1 MLETEEVDVDYFT
14 PASSTSLSKIFSNT
28 SQTEDGQ
35 ENSSLKYIPPLPTQV
50 PPKPEDEKPTQ
61 CVLYVMTVNAYEW
74 LKNSY
79 VSKERIGLTIIKIN
93 KSGLHNIILYDSNKT
108 ILSCLTLT
116 TSTEI
121 NIKENVSISFYDN
134 KQKYWSIYTNSHEI
148 NKILDILKGL
158 NVCLKYPTEAES
170 DFSKKDDLDNT
181 IRQSALPIVTNLI
194 KNDEKES
201 DTDSSVNRRTK
212 DSILKRMS
220 TMGQSVLPSTHLITA
235 QTSDSSDTNDLQSQ
249 HKARHKPLKNANKR
263 NIEKINLEAES
274 NNDSQLKRNTIK
286 QLSSPERNTFQ
297 TTDQIVGVK
306 IMDIIKSP
314 GNIVCDENDMT
325 LFISEQRVS
334 NSELRMNMSRITD
347 KLDLML
353 NKVSCLENIDKNYIS
368 NNTFHIQN
376 EITYKLLNEYEKKI
390 KTYEDFIKSKGFNCD
405 TFELI
410 NQSSKTDINC
420 DCKQLCEE
428 KDREINKLKDHIQLI
443 SSKLE
448 ERELINDES
457 STTGQINDTVKQKD
471 RIEVAQTNEDVTHKL
486 KSIMNEAFQTI
497 SINFHSDTQY
507 TGAIVKS
514 TVASVIKKTT
524 MDYLKD
530 L

>member
-28 SQTEDGQ
+28 LQTEDGQ

-50 PPKPEDEKPTQ
+50 PPKPEEEKPTQ

-79 VSKERIGLTIIKIN
+79 VSKERIGFTIIKII
-93 KSGLHNIILYDSNKT
+93 KSSLHNIILYDSNKT

-116 TSTEI
+116 SGTEI

-134 KQKYWSIYTNSHEI
+134 KQKYWSIYTNSYEI
-148 NKILDILKGL
+148 NKILDILQGL
-158 NVCLKYPTEAES
+158 NVCLKYPTDAEN
-170 DFSKKDDLDNT
+170 DLSKKDDID
-181 IRQSALPIVTNLI
+181 ISHRQSTSSLVKNLI

-212 DSILKRMS
+212 DSILKRMA
-220 TMGQSVLPSTHLITA
+220 TMGQSVLPSTHIITA
-235 QTSDSSDTNDLQSQ
+235 QTSDSSDSNDLQSQ
-249 HKARHKPLKNANKR
+249 HKARHKQFKNANKK
-263 NIEKINLEAES
+263 NIEKHITETENV
-274 NNDSQLKRNTIK
+274 NVSQLKTTK
-286 QLSSPERNTFQ
+286 PLLSPETNTFQ
-297 TTDQIVGVK
+297 NNYQTVGVK
-306 IMDIIKSP
+306 IMDIVKSP
-314 GNIVCDENDMT
+314 GNIVSDENDMS

-347 KLDLML
+347 KLDIML
-353 NKVSCLENIDKNYIS
+353 NKVQCLDSVDRNYIS
-368 NNTFHIQN
+368 NNTSHLQN

-390 KTYEDFIKSKGFNCD
+390 KTYQDFIKSKGFNCD
-405 TFELI
+405 TFEII
-410 NQSSKTDINC
+410 NHSSKTDVPC
-420 DCKQLCEE
+420 DCKQKCEE
-428 KDREINKLKDHIQLI
+428 KDRQINKLEGDIQLI

-448 ERELINDES
+448 ERKLKNNDENS
-457 STTGQINDTVKQKD
+457 LTEQINDTVIH
-471 RIEVAQTNEDVTHKL
+471 RERTEVAQNEDVANKL
-486 KSIMNEAFQTI
+486 KSIMNETFQTI
-497 SINFHSDTQY
+497 SINFDSDKQY

-524 MDYLKD
+524 MNYLKE